1 MVPPSGSLTFKPSTV
16 GLLSMHSLWICKKC
30 PVVPESAIANIFV
43 FTADA
48 YVAIFC
54 IGSDG
59 VFFFDFVSSYLF
71 SLFVVMS
78 NSTFF
83 CLVDLHKLI

>member
-1 MVPPSGSLTFKPSTV
+1 MGSCGKLSKAVCVAVMVPPSESLTFKPSTV

-30 PVVPESAIANIFV
+30 PVVPESAIANVFV

-48 YVAIFC
+48 YVAILC

-59 VFFFDFVSSYLF
+59 VFLIDLVSLYLSSLF
-71 SLFVVMS
+71 S
-78 NSTFF
+78 
-83 CLVDLHKLI
+83 C